1 MKIMRVVELDLVSN
15 KERLEYELEEI
26 INTKNINA
34 SEKVQKIKE
43 NLLKLTETMNAI
55 QLWSSYIEGLNNNEE
70 KENKKIKK

>member
-1 MKIMRVVELDLVSN
+1 MKIMRVVDLVSN

-34 SEKVQKIKE
+34 SEKVQKIKD

-55 QLWSSYIEGLNNNEE
+55 QLWSSYIEGINNNEE
-70 KENKKIKK
+70 KENKKN

>member
-34 SEKVQKIKE
+34 SEKVQKIKD

-55 QLWSSYIEGLNNNEE
+55 QLWSSYIEGINNNEE
-70 KENKKIKK
+70 KENKKN